1 MELHYPV
8 TTDEVS
14 VIEREY
20 MNAWAVE
27 IGCFPRCP
35 AHENAIPGEPNGL

>member
-1 MELHYPV
+1 MGLHYPV
-8 TTDEVS
+8 TTDEVP

-20 MNAWAVE
+20 MNAGVIE
-27 IGCFPRCP
+27 IGCFPRSC